1 MNDGKILANLLN
13 IVMEKICEFSSYFID
28 LALGLLILLLVI
40 EIIRSAVDLVS
51 GSGFTLGVKFITY
64 IIFLVFLIRFPA
76 IFDGVNSG
84 LVKDA
89 GLQQNFAVLSRYIDV
104 RHESNTLG
112 PNPKGVHFYINF
124 VSGIDTSK
132 FDPDYVLRVIFTS
145 LSHFVCFGLLIF
157 IIFKI
162 CEKYAVLL
170 ILLSMGPVPI
180 ALMLSSDTRATGVS
194 WIKSVLSRFISLF
207 IYSEILRI
215 SHRFIVKYQ
224 YDIYNKAGGAVA
236 LTSNVVPA
244 ILLLLMIL
252 FLFRMTGDLTSD
264 LVN

>member
-1 MNDGKILANLLN
+1 MNDGKILANLLK
-13 IVMEKICEFSSYFID
+13 IVMSKISEFSSYFID
-28 LALGLLILLLVI
+28 LAMGILILLLVI

-51 GSGFTLGVKFITY
+51 GSGFSLGVKFITY

-76 IFDGVNSG
+76 IYDGVNSG
-84 LVKDA
+84 LVEDA
-89 GLQQNFAVLSRYIDV
+89 GLQENFAELSKYVSV
-104 RHESNTLG
+104 RHDSNTLG
-112 PNPKGVHFYINF
+112 PNPKGIHFYINF

-132 FDPDYVLRVIFTS
+132 FDLDYVLRVIFTS
-145 LSHFVCFGLLIF
+145 ISHFICFGLLIF

-170 ILLSMGPVPI
+170 ILLLMGPVPI
-180 ALMLSSDTRATGVS
+180 SLMLSSDTRSIGLS
-194 WIKSVLSRFISLF
+194 WVKSVLSKFITLF
-207 IYSEILRI
+207 IYSEVLRI

-236 LTSNVVPA
+236 LTSNLVPA

-252 FLFRMTGDLTSD
+252 FLFKMTGDLTSD

>member
-13 IVMEKICEFSSYFID
+13 IVMSKIAEFSSYFID
-28 LALGLLILLLVI
+28 LAIGILILLLVI

-51 GSGFTLGVKFITY
+51 GSGFTIGVRFITY
-64 IIFLVFLIRFPA
+64 IIFLVFLIRFPV
-76 IFDGVNSG
+76 IYDGVNKG
-84 LVKDA
+84 LVEDA
-89 GLQQNFAVLSRYIDV
+89 GLQENFAVLSKYV
-104 RHESNTLG
+104 SARHDSNTIG

-124 VSGIDTSK
+124 ISGIDTSK
-132 FDPDYVLRVIFTS
+132 FDLDYVLRIIFTS
-145 LSHFVCFGLLIF
+145 ISYFICFGLLIF

-162 CEKYAVLL
+162 SEKYAVLL

-180 ALMLSSDTRATGVS
+180 SLMLSPDTRSIGLS
-194 WIKSVLSRFISLF
+194 WIKSVLSKFITLF
-207 IYSEILRI
+207 IYSEVLKI

-224 YDIYNKAGGAVA
+224 YDIYDKAGGAVA
-236 LTSNVVPA
+236 LTSNLVPA

-252 FLFRMTGDLTSD
+252 FLFRMTGDLATD